1 MLTLHG
7 DELNSYFLVKGT
19 KKYFVFISI
28 AFFHYKMRPTSFSKW
43 TTSAFPA
50 YIMLI
55 WVKFLTVITD
65 PHLGLYSQTFPNK
78 VIIVKERKRIL
89 NRKTFLIHVT
99 AMPCHQK
106 VVSHKKIKILKGKW
120 EGKVLHLNWAKK
132 FTVKYF
138 SNRLHIHYNS
148 LVFHGIERN
157 ENKKFWRRDEK
168 HSCLASIYVRC
179 ERSKNKN
186 FYRDSDKFISL
197 FFALRHETRCS
208 R

>member
-1 MLTLHG
+1 
-7 DELNSYFLVKGT
+7 
-19 KKYFVFISI
+19 
-28 AFFHYKMRPTSFSKW
+28 MRTTSFSKW
-43 TTSAFPA
+43 TTLAFPTY

-65 PHLGLYSQTFPNK
+65 PHLGLHSQTFSNK

-120 EGKVLHLNWAKK
+120 EGKVLHLNWEKK
-132 FTVKYF
+132 FTVKFFLIGFTFTIIVSFFTELKETKTRNVEEGMKNTRVSPLYMWDV
-138 SNRLHIHYNS
+138 SEVKIKTLIEIPTNL
-148 LVFHGIERN
+148 FH
-157 ENKKFWRRDEK
+157 
-168 HSCLASIYVRC
+168 
-179 ERSKNKN
+179 
-186 FYRDSDKFISL
+186 
-197 FFALRHETRCS
+197 FFCCIRHETRCS